1 MRIAGRALAMG
12 SPAAHSSGERVAGI
26 SPALLER
33 ALTFTHIFGRT
44 QEAEIRKLALSLG
57 ERVASGASQVR
68 GYLVMLA
75 I

>member
-1 MRIAGRALAMG
+1 MPRITR
-12 SPAAHSSGERVAGI
+12 SAAQVLAGI
-26 SPALLER
+26 SPALVKR
-33 ALTFTHIFGRT
+33 ALMFTRIFVRT
-44 QEAEIRKLALSLG
+44 QEAEVRNLALSLG